1 MRNDRLAGPENKGIH
16 RKRLMNDAVIPQPKP
31 EPLLKNLRELNP
43 AAPVQSLMRLADIYG
58 PLFRLELPN
67 RSMLVVSSQQ
77 LVNEVCDENRFEKRI
92 HKVLQHLRD
101 LAGDGLFTAYK
112 DEPSWA
118 KAHRILLPAFGPMAI
133 RGMFD
138 QMLDIADQ
146 MLLRWERFGEN
157 EVIDVA
163 DQMTRLTLDTIALC
177 GFDYRFNS
185 FYQPEMHPFID
196 AMVDGL
202 AEAGARARRP
212 GFLNRMMVSAEHR
225 YLADIELMHR
235 VADEVI
241 AERRSDPQAANKN
254 DLLNR
259 MLSAR
264 DPVTGEKLSDENI
277 RYQMVTFLIAGHETT
292 SGLLSFAIYLL
303 LKNPDVLQ
311 QAQATVD
318 RVLGAEMPRPEHRPG
333 LRYIEQVLMETLRLW
348 PTAPAFG
355 LSPLEETVIGGR
367 YPVSPR
373 EVLMVL
379 IPTLHRDKSVWG
391 PDVESFRP
399 ERFDPERER
408 QLPPNAWK
416 PFGNGERACIGRPF
430 AMQEAVLV
438 LSMLLQRFELIAH
451 DPDYQLKIKE
461 TLTLKPEG
469 FRIRARRRG
478 SAEYGRRPHVV
489 QSTSKQ
495 SRQKD
500 SQESATSLQPLLLLY
515 GSNTGASESFAR
527 RISEDAGAH
536 GFRADIAPLDDY
548 IGKLPASGAVVMVTA
563 SYEGQPPDN
572 ARRFV
577 DWLNACKPDELAGV
591 SYAVFGCGNRQW
603 ASTYQAVPTRIDEQ
617 LKAAGASRIMPR
629 GEADANGDF
638 LGAFDA
644 WYEDLWTALGSG
656 LGRQTASGQGKL
668 HVRMVKDGRVS
679 VLRQS
684 ELQSAQI
691 VENRELVDMSAA
703 FARSKRHL
711 EIALPEG
718 MRYQSG
724 DYLMVLPR
732 NPDINVERVLRRF
745 GFASDELVEVSAP
758 GGSLLPSGHPLP
770 VRTLLADYVEL
781 AQPATRLQLA
791 ALAEA
796 SACPPER
803 EALSALAEEK
813 TYSSEVLAKR
823 FSVLDLLERFPS
835 CEIDFGAFLQMLPPL
850 RPRQY
855 SISSSPLWKA
865 DHCTLTFSVVAAPAL
880 SGQGR
885 HLGVASSHLAAAPPG
900 SRISAAVRPASPGFR
915 PPEDLQKPMVLI
927 AAGAGIAP
935 FRGFLQERAIQAGT
949 AKVGRSL
956 LFFGCSDPAVD
967 FLYRDELLEWQS
979 AGIVDLRPAFSKA
992 PEGEVRYVQDRLWH
1006 DRAELADLLLDS
1018 DAKIYVCGDGER
1030 MAPAVRETLV
1040 LIYQEATGCDVP
1052 EARRWLEEMRDGRY
1066 AEDIFA

>member
-1 MRNDRLAGPENKGIH
+1 MIDN
-16 RKRLMNDAVIPQPKP
+16 VIPQPRP
-31 EPLLKNLRELNP
+31 DPLLKNLRELNP
-43 AAPVQSLMRLADIYG
+43 AAPVQSLMRLADIHG

-67 RSMLVVSSQQ
+67 RSMLVVSSQE
-77 LVNEVCDENRFEKRI
+77 LVNEVCDESRFQKRI

-112 DEPSWA
+112 EEPNWA
-118 KAHRILLPAFGPMAI
+118 RAHRILLPAFGPMAI

-196 AMVDGL
+196 SMVDGL

-212 GFLNRMMVSAEHR
+212 NLLNRMMVSAEHR

-235 VADEVI
+235 VADQVI
-241 AERRSDPQAANKN
+241 AERRADPKAAEKN

-259 MLSAR
+259 MLTAR
-264 DPVTGEKLSDENI
+264 DPVSGEKLSDENI

-292 SGLLSFAIYLL
+292 SGLLSFAVYLL
-303 LKNPDVLQ
+303 LKNPKVLQ

-355 LSPLEETVIGGR
+355 LSALEETVIGGR

-379 IPTLHRDKSVWG
+379 IPSLHRDKSVWG
-391 PDVESFRP
+391 ADVEVFRP

-438 LSMLLQRFELIAH
+438 LSMVLQRFELIEH
-451 DPDYQLKIKE
+451 DPDYKLEIKE

-469 FRIRARRRG
+469 FRIRVRRRG
-478 SAEYGRRPHVV
+478 STEYGRRSHVV
-489 QSTSKQ
+489 QGSSTPG
-495 SRQKD
+495 RQKNP
-500 SQESATSLQPLLLLY
+500 QETATSLQPLLLLY

-527 RISEDAGAH
+527 RVCEDAGAH
-536 GFRADIAPLDDY
+536 GFRADIAPLDEY
-548 IGKLPASGAVVMVTA
+548 SGKLPARGAVIIVTA

-577 DWLNACKPDELAGV
+577 DWLGDCKPGDLAGV

-603 ASTYQAVPTRIDEQ
+603 ASTYQAVPIRIDER
-617 LKAAGASRIMPR
+617 LEASGASRIMPR

-656 LGRQTASGQGKL
+656 PGKQEVSRAKGKL
-668 HVRMVKDGRVS
+668 EVRPVQGGRAS

-718 MRYQSG
+718 MRYRSG
-724 DYLMVLPR
+724 DYLVVLPR
-732 NPDINVERVLRRF
+732 NPNTNVERVLCRF
-745 GFASDELVEVSAP
+745 GFAADTLVEVNAP
-758 GGSLLPSGHPLP
+758 GGTASSLPTGQALP
-770 VRTLLADYVEL
+770 VSTLLSDYVEL
-781 AQPATRLQLA
+781 AQPATRLQVA

-803 EALSALAEEK
+803 EALSAMTEET
-813 TYSSEVLAKR
+813 TYSDNVLAKR
-823 FSVLDLLERFPS
+823 LSVLDLLERFPS
-835 CEIDFGAFLQMLPPL
+835 CEIDFGAFLEMLPPL

-865 DHCTLTFSVVAAPAL
+865 DHCTLTFSVVDAPAL
-880 SGQGR
+880 SGRGR
-885 HLGVASSHLAAAPPG
+885 HLGVASSHLAAAAPG
-900 SRISAAVRPASPGFR
+900 SRISAAVRSASPGFR
-915 PPEDLQKPMVLI
+915 PPEDLQTPMVLI

-935 FRGFLQERAIQAGT
+935 FRGFLQERAIQART

-956 LFFGCSDPAVD
+956 LFFGCSDPGVD
-967 FLYRDELLEWQS
+967 YLYRDELMEWQS
-979 AGIVDLRPAFSKA
+979 AGIVELRPAFSKA

-1006 DRAELADLLLDS
+1006 DRAELAELMLGS
-1018 DAKIYVCGDGER
+1018 DARIYVCGDGER
-1030 MAPAVRETLV
+1030 MAPAVRETLIR
-1040 LIYQEATGCDVP
+1040 IYQEVTACDLRD
-1052 EARRWLEEMRDGRY
+1052 ARRWLEEMRLKDRRY